1 MSLGHGILGFLSYG
15 PMTGYDLAKVFAS
28 SVNFFWHAQ
37 TSQIYLEL
45 GNLEKKGLVSSEQVL
60 QTDKPN
66 KKLFSVTEAGKE
78 ELLRWLREDKDAADA
93 SKDYKSAFLMRIF
106 FSGDE
111 PEERT
116 VQLLQAFSDQS
127 GARMEQLRAVSQ
139 QLKEFADAQDNALQ
153 DVKRTA
159 CQALTA
165 DFGLRFMEMC
175 SQWAQDSIRILRT
188 LEKTE
193 SDTKG

>member
-1 MSLGHGILGFLSYG
+1 MSLGHGILGLLSYE
-15 PMTGYDLAKVFAS
+15 PMTGYDLAKLFAS
-28 SVNFFWHAQ
+28 SVNFFWRAQ

-45 GNLEKKGLVSSEQVL
+45 GKLEKKGMVSSEQIL

-66 KKLFSVTEAGKE
+66 KKLFSITDAGKE
-78 ELLRWLREDKDAADA
+78 ELRRWMQQDEDAADA
-93 SKDYKSAFLMRIF
+93 LKDYKSAFLMRIF
-106 FSGDE
+106 FSGDLL
-111 PEERT
+111 EEET
-116 VQLLQAFSDQS
+116 VQLLQAFSDQC

-165 DFGLRFMEMC
+165 DFGVRFMEMC
-175 SQWAQDSIRILRT
+175 IQWAQDSSHTLRV
-188 LEKTE
+188 LENAE
-193 SDTKG
+193 NDEKG